1 MLSYAEP
8 FQRNHML
15 YLSQGNLPSQ
25 RVAEQDKGVFGMH
38 NFERIKEAYPGGNSN
53 ELSLNKVGTKQ
64 INNVNKN

>member
-1 MLSYAEP
+1 
-8 FQRNHML
+8 ML

-53 ELSLNKVGTKQ
+53 ELSLNKVLK
-64 INNVNKN
+64 